1 MYLHIGNGET
11 VRVSEIVGV
20 FDLDTASVSGVTRE
34 FLAKKQATGGIGY
47 HNSDLP
53 RSFLVLSGRHGKR
66 TRVMLSRISPVGL
79 NTRLNAPPDG
89 AEE

>member
-11 VRVSEIVGV
+11 VRVSDIVGV
-20 FDLDTASVSGVTRE
+20 FDLDTASVSAVTRD
-34 FLAKKQATGGIGY
+34 FLSKKQAMGGVLY
-47 HNSDLP
+47 SDTDLP
-53 RSFLVLSGRHGKR
+53 RSFVVLSDKQKKN

>member
-1 MYLHIGNGET
+1 MFLHIGNGET
-11 VRVSEIVGV
+11 VRVRDIVGV
-20 FDLDTASVSGVTRE
+20 FDLDTASVSGVTRA
-34 FLAKKQATGGIGY
+34 FLAKKQETGGVTY
-47 HNSDLP
+47 ADSDLP
-53 RSFLVLSGRHGKR
+53 RSFIVLSDKHGKN